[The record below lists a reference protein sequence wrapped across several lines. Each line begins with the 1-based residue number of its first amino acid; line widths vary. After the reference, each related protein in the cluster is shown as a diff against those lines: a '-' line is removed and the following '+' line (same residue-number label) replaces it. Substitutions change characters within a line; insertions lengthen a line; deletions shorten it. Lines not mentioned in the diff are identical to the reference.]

1 MTTPIAPGLVLQ
13 GPVMIA
19 SGTFGE
25 DGFGRGATR
34 GELDG
39 LGAAVLKTC
48 TLRPRAGNPEPRLF
62 HGPAGAYLIN
72 SVGLENPG
80 LEALLERLPEILS
93 ELPGGVLLM
102 ASIAGRTPR
111 EFGALARTA
120 DDAPEVRAIE
130 LNLSCPNI
138 EHGQDFCRD
147 GAQAARAVA
156 EAVANTGKPV
166 IAKLAPGAEAPAAL
180 ARSCEAAGASALTI
194 SNTLPAMAY
203 EPGTGRQAL
212 GGLAGGMS
220 GPALRP
226 VSLLMVYRASR
237 AVRIPVIGAGGIS
250 GGSSAREY
258 LTAGASAVQV
268 GTANLLEPGAA
279 RRIDL
284 ELREILKEDG
294 RRGE

>member
-25 DGFGRGATR
+25 DGFGRGVAQ

-62 HGPAGAYLIN
+62 QGPAGAYLIN

-93 ELPGGVLLM
+93 ALPEGTALM

-111 EFGALARTA
+111 EFGALAGIA
-120 DDAPEVRAIE
+120 DGAPGVRAIE

-156 EAVANTGKPV
+156 EAAANTGKPV
-166 IAKLAPGAEAPAAL
+166 IAKLAPGAEPP
-180 ARSCEAAGASALTI
+180 R
-194 SNTLPAMAY
+194 
-203 EPGTGRQAL
+203 R
-212 GGLAGGMS
+212 
-220 GPALRP
+220 RW
-226 VSLLMVYRASR
+226 
-237 AVRIPVIGAGGIS
+237 
-250 GGSSAREY
+250 
-258 LTAGASAVQV
+258 
-268 GTANLLEPGAA
+268 PGAA
-279 RRIDL
+279 RPRGPPRSPYPTPCRRWPTS
-284 ELREILKEDG
+284 REPDG
-294 RRGE
+294 RPWEGWPEACRGPRSGRCPCSWSTGPPGPCGYR